1 MPHRPPPRRRH
12 PAPVRPEVVSPA
24 PPEIHVPALTVNR
37 IPDGWTTRGYCDAVQ
52 RAGLPVRASMH
63 GALVEEWAGIVAE
76 ALLPHLS
83 QARISEFLQWLC
95 VQPDR
100 DAIAFCAELSGADAI
115 RYFVDR
121 ALGNVE
127 WS

>member
-1 MPHRPPPRRRH
+1 MPHHPLPRRRH
-12 PAPVRPEVVSPA
+12 AAPVRPEVVTPA
-24 PPEIHVPALTVNR
+24 SGIYVPSLDVNAVPE
-37 IPDGWTTRGYCDAVQ
+37 GWTTRGYCDAVQ
-52 RAGLPVRASMH
+52 RSGLPVRMTLN
-63 GALVEEWAGIVAE
+63 GAIVEEWAGIVSE

-83 QARISEFLQWLC
+83 QAHITAFLQWLA
-95 VQPDR
+95 VHPDR
-100 DAIAFCAELSGADAI
+100 EAIAFCADASGADAI